1 MNRRSGERWHWVRT
15 VLLAWLL
22 FAVVSVTWARE
33 GAISN
38 FNMQVDGD
46 IVRIQLET
54 QVGVF
59 HGASL
64 AGHGQEV
71 VIELKGV
78 SAKELSDLVAQVK
91 VPAVAVRGLRVLP
104 GKGDISRMQI
114 QMISPS
120 TVLDETIVAA
130 SKELSRWELVL
141 GPATKLTEQSLAPP
155 ALNSISLIAHEGRS
169 DLILTGSTG
178 LVAEVSFT
186 DNPPQLQVDLPGVK
200 HKELQAVAKTFRGSN
215 PLIKG
220 VAVRALNKQTSRLV
234 FALSEAADLIE
245 SAGALEEESGRILI
259 GLAPDALP
267 VATTGDESR
276 LARIITDEQVGQL
289 TFALPGVGGSRVNA
303 FSVNDPP
310 KLVVDFLGWSPER
323 LKLAAA
329 GFNPTHPAVRGVHV
343 ETTRLG
349 SGRLIFELS
358 GSAPLLAK
366 RVDSQPLDPGGRAE
380 QSVTLALQKPSPAE
394 ENDSPWKGGD
404 LLTAEQRRDIKDGA
418 RPVVV
423 IRPVR
428 LDHEGYW
435 VKRAPGP
442 KPAKKELV
450 GLTALLRQAITHD
463 PKYQAAK
470 SDLEA
475 NQEAVPQARSG
486 HLPVANFDYQA
497 TRLYQ
502 TILKASNPSFST
514 GSSNYP
520 NKNMTLT
527 ITQPVMKAQALLKV
541 NQANLAVE
549 QAHINL
555 VAAEQDLIMRLASA
569 YLNLL
574 AAKDAQD
581 LAKAEREATEKQFE
595 LAHGRLESGL
605 GTVTQMHDTEARF
618 ALTEAKEIEAGNKLE
633 DALQGLKEIVGNDVG
648 EIHGFHMDFDAS
660 PPQPPLVDAWVQ
672 AALDQN
678 LALQSRSLAMEIARL
693 EVKRQQAGYLPTV
706 NLVGTMSRQ
715 DSGGSLYG
723 EGQKIDNVEIGLK
736 LNIPLYEGGMTSS
749 LVRESLARR
758 DKAVQE
764 REMELRKTE
773 RQTRLTY
780 QAVDTGAKTLV
791 ALRKAVA
798 SQDGALQARLEGLKA
813 GVGSIVTV
821 VDAYRQYY
829 TAKRDYLQARYDY
842 LNNRLRLKQAV
853 GTLSRSDLDDLTAL
867 LNGE

>member
-1 MNRRSGERWHWVRT
+1 MNERLSGIRHRT
-15 VLLAWLL
+15 GIVLMTCLLLAIMS
-22 FAVVSVTWARE
+22 VSWARE
-33 GAISN
+33 GAISS
-38 FNMQVDGD
+38 FNVQVNGD
-46 IVRIQLET
+46 IVRVQMET

-59 HGASL
+59 HGATL

-71 VIELKGV
+71 VIELAGV
-78 SAKELSDLVAQVK
+78 SSKELSDLVARVK
-91 VPAVAVRGLRVLP
+91 LPSTVVQGLSVPPV
-104 GKGDISRMQI
+104 KGDISRIQI
-114 QMISPS
+114 RLSAPS
-120 TVLDETIVAA
+120 AVLDETIVAA
-130 SKELSRWELVL
+130 GKDISRWELVL
-141 GPATKLTEQSLAPP
+141 GPATKMPEQPLAPP
-155 ALNSISLIAHEGRS
+155 ALSSVSLIQHEGRS
-169 DLILTGSTG
+169 DLVLTGSTG

-186 DNPPQLQVDLPGVK
+186 DKPPQLLVDLPGVM
-200 HKELQAVAKTFRGSN
+200 HKELLAVAKTFQAMSS
-215 PLIKG
+215 LIKG
-220 VAVRALNKQTSRLV
+220 VAVRQVNKQTSRLV
-234 FALSEAADLIE
+234 FGLSEAADLVE

-259 GLAPDALP
+259 GLAPDAAP
-267 VATTGDESR
+267 VEMAGDAAR
-276 LARIITDEQVGQL
+276 LARIITGEQVGQL
-289 TFALPGVGGSRVNA
+289 TFALPGVAGSRVNA

-323 LKLAAA
+323 LRLAAA

-358 GSAPLLAK
+358 GAAPLLAK
-366 RVDSQPLDPGGRAE
+366 TVDSQPLDPGGAL
-380 QSVTLALQKPSPAE
+380 QQGVTLALQKPSPVA

-404 LLTAEQRRDIKDGA
+404 VLTAGQRRDIKDGV

-435 VKRAPGP
+435 VKKAPGP
-442 KPAKKELV
+442 NISKKEVV
-450 GLTALLRQAITHD
+450 GLSALLRQAIAHD

-486 HLPVANFDYQA
+486 QLPAANFDYQA

-527 ITQPVMKAQALLKV
+527 ITQPVMKVQSLLKV

-555 VAAEQDLIMRLASA
+555 VAAEQDLIMRLATA

-605 GTVTQMHDTEARF
+605 GTVTQLHDTEARF
-618 ALTEAKEIEAGNKLE
+618 ALTEAREIEAGNKLD

-648 EIHGFHMDFDAS
+648 DIHGFSVDFDVS

-678 LALQSRSLAMEIARL
+678 LALQSRNLALEIARL
-693 EVKRQQAGYLPTV
+693 EIKRQQAGYLPTV

-749 LVRESLARR
+749 LVRESMARR

-764 REMELRKTE
+764 RELELRKTE

-780 QAVDTGAKTLV
+780 QSVDTGARTLV

-798 SQDGALQARLEGLKA
+798 SQDGALQARLDGLKS
-813 GVGSIVTV
+813 GVGSIITV

-842 LNNRLRLKQAV
+842 LNNRLRLKQSV

-867 LNGE
+867 LNGK